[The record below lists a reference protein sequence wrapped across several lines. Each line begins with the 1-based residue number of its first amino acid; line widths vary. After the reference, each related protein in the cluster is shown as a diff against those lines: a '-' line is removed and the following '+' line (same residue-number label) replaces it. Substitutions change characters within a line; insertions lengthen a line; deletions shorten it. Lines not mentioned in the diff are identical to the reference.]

1 MIMEGSKK
9 KLLFIYSHIPWPIK
23 MGIDARV
30 INLLNSLSK
39 KFEVD
44 LVCKVR
50 SKDKLKNISEI
61 KKYCR
66 NVEVLLSPNCKS
78 NLHRLGYKVL
88 FFLSFLFKGTPF
100 NLFYNNL
107 SEIKKKIL
115 NLVRDNHYDIIFFEY
130 WYWEKKLIQ
139 ACNGLKVVDTNDVQ
153 FIRESRTSERKNVN
167 SLLTPF
173 IRFQMKRYMKRELKQ
188 LNLFD
193 LIITITEDDKKTFHE
208 YLGPQKEIIVFPTGA
223 DTDYFLPREVEPEEE
238 LLIFY
243 GNMTSFINTD
253 GVLYLYKEIMPLI
266 WNKRKNAKLMV
277 LGSNPSEEVVMLT
290 SDPRVTVTGYVED
303 VRDYLAKGKVVILP
317 LRFVYGHRGRL
328 FEIMAMGIPSVV
340 TPQAIAGMELKNG
353 DGLLIEESPHAIA
366 QAVLM
371 ILEKQIYAE
380 ELRMKARKIAIE
392 RFSNQATYNRLT
404 DSLLEYTKRM
414 EMRSNEIPL
423 RG

>member
-1 MIMEGSKK
+1 MIVEGSKK

-44 LVCKVR
+44 LVCKVQ
-50 SKDKLKNISEI
+50 SKDKLNSISEI

-66 NVEVLLSPNCKS
+66 NVEVLLSPNRKS

-88 FFLSFLFKGTPF
+88 FFLSFLFKGTPSV
-100 NLFYNNL
+100 LFYNNL

-115 NLVRDNHYDIIFFEY
+115 NLVRNNHYDIVFFEY
-130 WYWEKKLIQ
+130 WFWEKKLIQ
-139 ACNGLKVVDTNDVQ
+139 ACNGLRVIDANDVQ
-153 FIRESRTSERKNVN
+153 FIREGSIREKKSKI
-167 SLLTPF
+167 LFKPF
-173 IRFQMKRYMKRELKQ
+173 TRFQMSRYMRKEVGT
-188 LNLFD
+188 LNLFN
-193 LIITITEDDKKTFHE
+193 LIIVTTETDKKILDT
-208 YLGPQKEIIVFPTGA
+208 YLDPQRDTVVFPTGV
-223 DTDYFLPREVEPEEE
+223 DIDEFVPRTKEPEEDI
-238 LLIFY
+238 LVFY
-243 GNMTSFINTD
+243 GAMNSLINID

-266 WNKRKNAKLMV
+266 WNKRKDVKLMV
-277 LGSNPSEEVVMLT
+277 LGSNPSEKVIALT

-317 LRFVYGHRGRL
+317 LRFAYGHRGRL

-340 TPQAIAGMELKNG
+340 TPKAIAGMELKNG
-353 DGLLIEESPHAIA
+353 EGLLIEESPHAIA

-371 ILEKQIYAE
+371 ILDKKIYAE
-380 ELRMKARKIAIE
+380 ELRMKARKIAKE

-404 DSLLEYTKRM
+404 DSLFEYSKRM